1 MISLE
6 NKMNTKKY
14 YKVFFF
20 DEETKTIS
28 AQGNATFEVGRVYDK
43 NLPLEKLKLCSNT
56 VYHFCKNIENTWG
69 HYDFAENCVF
79 GEIEVLGHL
88 LENTVNHFDIFASD
102 KIKVT
107 KILTWEEIIALTT
120 ADSKLHQ
127 FAKQKLQSE

>member
-1 MISLE
+1 
-6 NKMNTKKY
+6 MNLNLINNKKY

-28 AQGNATFEVGRVYDK
+28 AQGDTTFEIGRIYNK
-43 NLPLEKLKLCSNT
+43 NLPLEKLEMCSNT
-56 VYHFCKNIENTWG
+56 VYHFCEDIDNTWA

-88 LENTVNHFDIFASD
+88 LENEVNEFDIFASD

-107 KILTWEEIIALTT
+107 KILTWAEILALTT

-127 FAKQKLQSE
+127 FAKQKLQCE